1 MDDFQKK
8 VNESFHKNG
17 GYEDVLFSMNIDVNK
32 TLQVCAFVHNR
43 ERGQTIS
50 IEHLGKGMKSIYML
64 SLLEAYISEENHL
77 PSIIMVEN
85 PEMFLHPQ
93 LQKVSSEILYRLSK
107 KNQVIFTTHSP
118 NLISNFNSRQIR
130 QIILDKNYY
139 SIAKEKTNISSILDD
154 LGYSTAD
161 LMNVNFVF
169 IVEGKQDKTRLPLLL
184 ERYYSEVYDENGNLN
199 RIAIITTNSC
209 TNIKTY
215 ANLKYLNQTYMKD
228 QFLMIRDSDEKT
240 QRSWQNSF
248 VNIMM
253 RENWQIL
260 IICRECKRRMS

>member
-1 MDDFQKK
+1 
-8 VNESFHKNG
+8 
-17 GYEDVLFSMNIDVNK
+17 MNIDVNK

-154 LGYSTAD
+154 LGYS
-161 LMNVNFVF
+161 
-169 IVEGKQDKTRLPLLL
+169 R
-184 ERYYSEVYDENGNLN
+184 
-199 RIAIITTNSC
+199 
-209 TNIKTY
+209 
-215 ANLKYLNQTYMKD
+215 
-228 QFLMIRDSDEKT
+228 
-240 QRSWQNSF
+240 
-248 VNIMM
+248 
-253 RENWQIL
+253 QI
-260 IICRECKRRMS
+260 